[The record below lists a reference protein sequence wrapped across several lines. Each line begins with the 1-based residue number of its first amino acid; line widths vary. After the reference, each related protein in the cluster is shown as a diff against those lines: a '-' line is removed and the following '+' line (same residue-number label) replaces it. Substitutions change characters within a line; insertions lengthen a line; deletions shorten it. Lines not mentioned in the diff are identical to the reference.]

1 MKLFK
6 RKYQI
11 QLTAEQKNERRKER
25 LLLILSGILFGI
37 SFPPFPFPFTL
48 FLFIA
53 FVPYFFVITKKQT
66 LLKVNSASYLTFFTL
81 SLITIYWVGSWQS
94 KADPFLMLSG
104 AVLVF
109 FYPCVLLID
118 STLYFLSRKV
128 FKKDL
133 SLYFFPFF
141 WVTGEYLLTLTDLKF
156 PWLTIGHGL
165 AKFTLFIQIA
175 DIVGAF
181 GLSFVVLWINIFIY
195 KGLKS
200 FKNSAKTEFVYFSA
214 TVSIFIFVIVY
225 GFIKVSSSEND
236 VRKIRVGIIQPNLD
250 PWNKWELG
258 GLDNIL
264 NNYFKLSQKCVDK
277 GAKIILWPET
287 ALPVYLFSGAYQDE
301 VDSIYSFLK
310 KNNVSLLTG
319 MPDFQIYNGNPPRS
333 AKFNEIGNYYY
344 ATYNAILLLQPNTFS
359 VQRYGKMQ
367 LVPLGE
373 HTPFVDQL
381 PFLGD
386 LLKWGV
392 GISGWNVGQ
401 DTTVFKFV
409 PQKND
414 TIKIGG
420 LVCYESVFPTFP
432 TYFVDRGAEFLAV
445 LTNDSWYGK
454 LSGPYQHEEFSKL
467 RAVENRKA
475 VVRCA
480 NGGVSCLINKF
491 GVTEVETEM
500 FTRTYL
506 VVDVPLNN
514 EKTFYTKNPLIV
526 PVFSS
531 IFSLLILGT
540 SFLLWIRKKFKI

>member
-1 MKLFK
+1 
-6 RKYQI
+6 
-11 QLTAEQKNERRKER
+11 
-25 LLLILSGILFGI
+25 
-37 SFPPFPFPFTL
+37 
-48 FLFIA
+48 FL
-53 FVPYFFVITKKQT
+53 
-66 LLKVNSASYLTFFTL
+66 
-81 SLITIYWVGSWQS
+81 
-94 KADPFLMLSG
+94 
-104 AVLVF
+104 
-109 FYPCVLLID
+109 PCVMLIN

-141 WVTGEYLLTLTDLKF
+141 WITGEYILTLTDLKF
-156 PWLTIGHGL
+156 PWLNIGHGL
-165 AKFTLFIQIA
+165 AKFTSFIQIA

-181 GLSFVVLWINIFIY
+181 GLSFIVLWINLFIF

-200 FKNSAKTEFVYFSA
+200 FKVNVKAGSIYFSVA
-214 TVSIFIFVIVY
+214 VSVFILIIVY
-225 GFIKVSSSEND
+225 GFVKISSDGNDDKKIK
-236 VRKIRVGIIQPNLD
+236 VGIIQPNLD

-258 GLDNIL
+258 SLDQIL
-264 NNYFKLSQKCVDK
+264 ENYFELSQKCVDE
-277 GAKIILWPET
+277 GAQIILWPET
-287 ALPVYLFSGAYQDE
+287 ALPVYLLSGTYQNE

-319 MPDFQIYNGNPPRS
+319 MPDFIIYDKDAPRN
-333 AKFNEIGNYYY
+333 AKYSEAGKYHYT
-344 ATYNAILLLQPNTFS
+344 TYNSILLFQPDRS
-359 VQRYGKMQ
+359 EIQRYGKMQ

-401 DTTVFKFV
+401 DTTVFKIV
-409 PQKND
+409 NDGD
-414 TIKIGG
+414 TIKVGG

-432 TYFVDRGAEFLAV
+432 NYFADRGAQFLTV

-454 LSGPYQHEEFSKL
+454 LSGPYQHKEFANL
-467 RAVENRKA
+467 RAVENRRA

-480 NGGVSCLINKF
+480 NGGVSCLINKV

-500 FTRTYL
+500 FTRTHL

-514 EKTFYTKNPLIV
+514 EKTFYTKNPLII
-526 PVFSS
+526 PVLSS
-531 IFSLLILGT
+531 AFGLWIFGINI
-540 SFLLWIRKKFKI
+540 LLWMKKKFKL

>member
-1 MKLFK
+1 L
-6 RKYQI
+6 KYFFRHRELSI
-11 QLTAEQKNERRKER
+11 EEKKERSKNR

-48 FLFIA
+48 LIFIA

-66 LLKVNSASYLTFFTL
+66 LLQVNSASYLAFFVM
-81 SLITIYWVGSWQS
+81 SLITVYWVGSWQS
-94 KADPFLMLSG
+94 ESDPFLMLSG

-109 FYPCVLLID
+109 FLPCVMLIN
-118 STLYFLSRKV
+118 STLFFLSKKV
-128 FKKDL
+128 FKRDL

-165 AKFTLFIQIA
+165 AKFTSFIQIA
-175 DIVGAF
+175 DIIGAF
-181 GLSFVVLWINIFIY
+181 GLSFAVLWINILIF

-200 FKNSAKTEFVYFSA
+200 FKENVKVGSIYFSGA
-214 TVSIFIFVIVY
+214 ALIFILIIIY
-225 GFIKVSSSEND
+225 GFVKVSSADNHD
-236 VRKIRVGIIQPNLD
+236 KKLKVGIIQPNID

-258 GLDNIL
+258 DLNDIL
-264 NNYFKLSQKCVDK
+264 KNYFSLSQKCVVE
-277 GAKIILWPET
+277 GAKLILWPET
-287 ALPVYLFSGAYQDE
+287 ALPVYLMSGIYQSE
-301 VDSIYSFLK
+301 VDSIYFFLR

-319 MPDFQIYNGNPPRS
+319 MPDFRIYENNPPRN
-333 AKFNEIGNYYY
+333 AKYKEAGKYYY
-344 ATYNAILLLQPNTFS
+344 TTYNAILLFQPNS
-359 VQRYGKMQ
+359 MDIQRYGKMQ

-392 GISGWNVGQ
+392 GISSWNVGQ
-401 DTTVFKFV
+401 DTTVFKFNFG
-409 PQKND
+409 KD
-414 TIKIGG
+414 TIKVGG

-432 TYFVDRGAEFLAV
+432 NYFVQRGAEFLAV

-454 LSGPYQHEEFSKL
+454 LSGPYQHEEFAKL

-491 GVTEVETEM
+491 GVTKVETKM
-500 FTRTYL
+500 FTRTHL
-506 VVDVPLNN
+506 VVEVPLNN
-514 EKTFYTKNPLIV
+514 EKTFYTKHPLIV
-526 PVFSS
+526 PVSAL
-531 IFSLLILGT
+531 IFSLLILG
-540 SFLLWIRKKFKI
+540 LNILIWLKKKFKL